1 MVILRIASFIVLFL
15 GIVFLPWPLTVGLA
29 AIFMA
34 VFSWYWEAVFIGFF
48 LGSVY
53 GFSESNASLLFV
65 FFVFSLTLALF
76 AEEYFKNLIQGKNI
90 ISRSLVAFSGSC
102 LIFLF
107 WAIFKILSHYA

>member
-1 MVILRIASFIVLFL
+1 MVILRIISFIILFL
-15 GIVFLPWPLTVGLA
+15 GVVFLPWPVVAGLA
-29 AIFMA
+29 AVFMA
-34 VFSWYWEAVFIGFF
+34 IFSWYWEAVFIGFF

-53 GFSESNASLLFV
+53 GFEKSNAGLLFI

-90 ISRSLVAFSGSC
+90 VSRGLVAFSGSC

-107 WAIFKILSHYA
+107 WLIFKIFS

>member
-1 MVILRIASFIVLFL
+1 MIILRITSFIILFL
-15 GIVFLPWPLTVGLA
+15 GIVFLPWPVVAGLA
-29 AIFMA
+29 AIFIA
-34 VFSWYWEAVFIGFF
+34 IFSWYWEAVFIGFF

-53 GFSESNASLLFV
+53 GFSEKNTSLLFV
-65 FFVFSLTLALF
+65 FFVFSLTSALF
-76 AEEYFKNLIQGKNI
+76 AEEFFKNLIQGKNI